1 MKRAVLTLLISL
13 GAAYAQH
20 DHDPVN
26 QRGDHVMGF
35 SHEKTTHHFLIR
47 KDGGV
52 IQVEANDP
60 NDAES
65 RGQIHMHLPH
75 IAQMFAAGD
84 FQAPMLVHD
93 TVPPGVPAMQR
104 LKAGIAYKYEKTDRG
119 GRVVITTQNAE
130 ALEAIHDFLKFQIAD
145 HKTGDP
151 MK

>member
-13 GAAYAQH
+13 GAAYAQQG
-20 DHDPVN
+20 HDPVN
-26 QRGDHVMGF
+26 ERGDHVMGF
-35 SHEKTTHHFLIR
+35 SHEKTTHHFLIQ

-65 RGQIHMHLPH
+65 RGQIQMHLPH
-75 IAQMFAAGD
+75 IAQMFAAGN

-93 TVPPGVPAMQR
+93 TVPPGVPTMQR
-104 LKAGIAYKYEKTDRG
+104 LKNEIAYKYEKTGRG
-119 GRVVITTQNAE
+119 GRVFITTQNAE